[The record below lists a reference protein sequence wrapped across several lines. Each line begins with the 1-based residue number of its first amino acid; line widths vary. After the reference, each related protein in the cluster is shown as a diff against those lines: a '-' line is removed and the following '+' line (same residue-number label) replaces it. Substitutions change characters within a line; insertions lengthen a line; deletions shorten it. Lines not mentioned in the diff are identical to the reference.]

1 MGYRSNGLW
10 LITGSVEEVT
20 AALVAMRM
28 NVPKPNGAQPDW
40 PEFETYKDDDDGNGY
55 IKLQYSGWKW
65 YESYPDIQW
74 LEQCWE
80 FLSEV
85 TGLSGKRVRVG
96 EDDDDIDIAEFGED
110 PPYISI
116 RREIDCDEPLDGEPL
131 VESSDK
137 ES

>member
-20 AALVAMRM
+20 TALVAMHM
-28 NVPKPNGAQPDW
+28 NVPKPNGAPPDW
-40 PEFETYKDDDDGNGY
+40 PEFETYKDDAGNGY
-55 IKLQYSGWKW
+55 IKLQYSDWKW

-85 TGLSGKRVRVG
+85 TGLSGRRVRVG
-96 EDDDDIDIAEFGED
+96 EDDDDIDVADFGEY
-110 PPYISI
+110 PPYIYV